1 MSALPLFSAKKRV
14 MIEQYIQ
21 AYNAMDVEGMMEN
34 LDQTIEFEFQL
45 DGRIEM
51 KITGFR
57 EFREQAEKNLLNFSH
72 RHQKIMGYRMEGNS
86 IFVNI
91 EFRGTISPEFAQS
104 DNQILELKGTA
115 EFVFFEGKIIQII
128 ERCKQNV

>member
-1 MSALPLFSAKKRV
+1 MSALPLFPAKKRL

-45 DGRIEM
+45 NGRIEM

-57 EFREQAEKNLLNFSH
+57 EFRDQAEKNIQNFSF
-72 RHQKIMGYRMEGNS
+72 RQQKIMGYRMEGNS

-91 EFRGTISPEFAQS
+91 EFKGILSPEVAQTE
-104 DNQILELKGTA
+104 NQTLELKGNT

-128 ERCKQNV
+128 ERCQQKV